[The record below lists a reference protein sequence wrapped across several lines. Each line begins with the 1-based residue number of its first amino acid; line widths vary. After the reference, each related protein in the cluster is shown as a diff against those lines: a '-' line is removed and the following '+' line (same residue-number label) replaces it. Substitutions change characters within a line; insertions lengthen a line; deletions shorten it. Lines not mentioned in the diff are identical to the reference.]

1 MLNLTYECDFF
12 FFLFVVL
19 NTKNLIFS
27 ILDVSALRVS
37 IADVSNMPN
46 AKYLAHLAHQTQ
58 KMEHYQMC

>member
-1 MLNLTYECDFF
+1 MNVILFYFI
-12 FFLFVVL
+12 FLFVVL

-27 ILDVSALRVS
+27 ILDVSTLRVS

-46 AKYLAHLAHQTQ
+46 AKYLTHVAHQTQ